1 MAELKGPKTP
11 CMICEKA
18 ILYLW
23 PAHNATNLNNAVD
36 VSIAGYYGSDF
47 DTMRYTGI
55 ICDYCLDT
63 LIQRNKVEYI
73 KSIYQDEKD

>member
-1 MAELKGPKTP
+1 
-11 CMICEKA
+11 MICEKA

>member
-55 ICDYCLDT
+55 ICDNCLDS

-73 KSIYQDEKD
+73 KSIYQNEKD

>member
-1 MAELKGPKTP
+1 MTELKGPKTP

>member
-1 MAELKGPKTP
+1 
-11 CMICEKA
+11 MICERA

-73 KSIYQDEKD
+73 KSIYEDEKD

>member
-1 MAELKGPKTP
+1 MVELKGPKTP

>member
-1 MAELKGPKTP
+1 MEQLKGPNTP

-23 PAHNATNLNNAVD
+23 PQHDATNLNNAVD

-47 DTMRYTGI
+47 DTMRYSGI
-55 ICDYCLDT
+55 ICDHCLDT

>member
-73 KSIYQDEKD
+73 KSIYQNEKD

>member
-1 MAELKGPKTP
+1 
-11 CMICEKA
+11 MICERA

>member
-1 MAELKGPKTP
+1 MTELKGPKTP

-73 KSIYQDEKD
+73 KSIYQNEKD

>member
-1 MAELKGPKTP
+1 MAEIKGPKTP
-11 CMICEKA
+11 CMICERA

-73 KSIYQDEKD
+73 KSIYEDEKD

>member
-1 MAELKGPKTP
+1 MAEIKGPKTP
-11 CMICEKA
+11 CMICERA